1 MQERTAVTAATGRIA
16 ADTRSATSWKR
27 DLDDCACLTS
37 PATRASEFWCTS
49 CETWT
54 SSDPLRFSVPAMTAE
69 PGDLGEGSDSPVA
82 NDWSTSLEP
91 ATTSPSVGILESGR
105 MRTMSP

>member
-1 MQERTAVTAATGRIA
+1 MQERTATMAATGRMT

-27 DLDDCACLTS
+27 NLIDCACLTS
-37 PATRASEFWCTS
+37 PATRASEVSYTS
-49 CETWT
+49 CETGT

-69 PGDLGEGSDSPVA
+69 PGDLGEASDSPVA
-82 NDWSTSLEP
+82 KDSSTSLEP
-91 ATTSPSVGILESGR
+91 ATTNPSVGILESDR